1 MAITNIF
8 TSNLDIGS
16 PSPTG
21 SGSYNSSSDTYTVAG
36 GGADIWGNSDQFHF
50 LSQSFSG
57 NGTIIARVESVQN
70 TNASAKG
77 GVMFRDSTAANAA
90 YAFAWVKPNGNVVFE
105 TRSAN
110 GASSS
115 YSSTVSSV
123 GFPSGCVWSALE
135 TSSPPLTARTAPV
148 GHR

>member
-1 MAITNIF
+1 MLTNIF

-36 GGADIWGNSDQFHF
+36 GGADIWGTSDQFHF
-50 LSQSFSG
+50 LSQSFTG

-70 TNASAKG
+70 TNVSAKG
-77 GVMFRDSTAANAA
+77 GVMFRNSTAANAA

-115 YSSTVSSV
+115 YSSTVSGV
-123 GFPSGCVWSALE
+123 GFPVWVRLVRSE
-135 TSSPPLTARTAPV
+135 TSSPPPTVRTAPV